1 MSIAHNKQLLSA
13 WLRNPLQTGALL
25 PSGSGLA
32 QAMAAQVEPGRGRVV
47 ELGAGT
53 GAISRALIA
62 RGLTPQQLVL
72 VEKDP
77 VLFDALKRRFP
88 EAIVLCGDAAR
99 LKELLHSAGVG
110 RPGTLVSSLPLLG
123 MRSRTRTRVLSQ
135 IFGVLGAR
143 GMLVQF
149 TYSPLPPIPDVLV
162 SALGVSGARVA
173 RVLWNLPPASVWV
186 YAGRAEN

>member
-1 MSIAHNKQLLSA
+1 MNSTHNRQLLSA
-13 WLRNPLQTGALL
+13 WFRNPLQTGALL

-32 QAMAAQVEPGRGRVV
+32 QAMAAQVEPGRGMVV

-53 GAISRALIA
+53 GAITHALIA
-62 RGLTPQQLVL
+62 RGVTPQQLVL

-77 VLFDALKRRFP
+77 VLVGTLKRCFP

-99 LKELLHSAGVG
+99 LKGLLHRAGVA

-135 IFGVLGAR
+135 IFDVLDAR

-149 TYSPLPPIPDVLV
+149 TYSPLPPIPHALG

-173 RVLWNLPPASVWV
+173 RVFWNLPPASVWV
-186 YAGRAEN
+186 YAGRTEN

>member
-1 MSIAHNKQLLSA
+1 MNSAHNRQLLSA

-32 QAMAAQVEPGRGRVV
+32 QAMAAQVEPGRGMVV

-53 GAISRALIA
+53 GAITHALIA
-62 RGLTPQQLVL
+62 RGVTPQQLVL

-77 VLFDALKRRFP
+77 VLAGTLKRCFP

-99 LKELLHSAGVG
+99 LKGLLNRAGVA
-110 RPGTLVSSLPLLG
+110 RPGTLVSSLPLLS

-135 IFGVLGAR
+135 IFGILDTR

-149 TYSPLPPIPDVLV
+149 TYSPLPPIPDALG
-162 SALGVSGARVA
+162 SALGISGTRVA

-186 YAGRAEN
+186 YAGRTEN

>member
-1 MSIAHNKQLLSA
+1 MNSAHNKQLLSA

-53 GAISRALIA
+53 GAITLALIA
-62 RGLTPQQLVL
+62 RGVTPQQLVL
-72 VEKDP
+72 VEKNP
-77 VLFDALKRRFP
+77 VLVGTLKRCFP
-88 EAIVLCGDAAR
+88 QALVLCGDAAR
-99 LKELLHSAGVG
+99 LKGLLHRAGVAH
-110 RPGTLVSSLPLLG
+110 PGTLVSSLPLLS

-135 IFGVLGAR
+135 IFDILDAR

-149 TYSPLPPIPDVLV
+149 TYSPLPPIPDTLG
-162 SALGVSGARVA
+162 SALGVSGTRVA
-173 RVLWNLPPASVWV
+173 RVFWNLPPASVWV
-186 YAGRAEN
+186 YGGRTEN